1 MFTAYVVY
9 EDIYDAKAACEH
21 LSGFNVLGRYLIVV
35 YYNAQKR
42 FAQEAELAKRQEDID
57 AIRKK
62 LDMNRE
68 DKEQQNKLGGIKR

>member
-1 MFTAYVVY
+1 MVY